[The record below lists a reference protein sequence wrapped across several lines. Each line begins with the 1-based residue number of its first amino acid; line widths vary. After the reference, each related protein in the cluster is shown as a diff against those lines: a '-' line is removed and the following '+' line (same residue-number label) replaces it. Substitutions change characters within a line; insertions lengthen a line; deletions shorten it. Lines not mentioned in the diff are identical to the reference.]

1 MSFRLLVI
9 MVLLIAIALW
19 REAIAPIEHSSF
31 SELSQMN
38 QTATTDGVPVRQS
51 LSGELASGKDL
62 LTYRLA
68 PPPDW
73 STVSSPRLSSNSS
86 TTLMQSAGLTPPDS
100 SSTRASA
107 R

>member
-19 REAIAPIEHSSF
+19 REAIAPVEHSSF

-38 QTATTDGVPVRQS
+38 QTATTD
-51 LSGELASGKDL
+51 KNL
-62 LTYRLA
+62 LTHRLA

-73 STVSSPRLSSNSS
+73 STVSSPLLSSNSS
-86 TTLMQSAGLTPPDS
+86 TTLMQSVGLTPPDS